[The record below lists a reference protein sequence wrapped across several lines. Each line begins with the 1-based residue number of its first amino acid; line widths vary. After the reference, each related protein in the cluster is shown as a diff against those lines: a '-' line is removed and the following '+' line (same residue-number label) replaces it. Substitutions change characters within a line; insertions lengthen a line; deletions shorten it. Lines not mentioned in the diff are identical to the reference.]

1 MTENTETALETTKMA
16 TVVNPVSDHAPSAA
30 AVHVLGPDSILA
42 ADDLSDAM
50 RKAHEINS
58 SLVASLPL
66 SPFDPHTWA
75 VPVPEGHFAYPLRA
89 GETVPG
95 GVHQPRPRR
104 VPTSAGDGEA
114 VWKGDWG
121 TVFVNTQLD
130 EDGDPGQVLFF
141 DIEQG
146 SEENGMDPEISAELA
161 EVIAVATDAAAG
173 KALGWKQYRAESPLN
188 GDPDPEHGGMVHYG
202 NGTWEGPTR
211 LAPTFQAQ
219 EVVDFTRQYLDLGRS
234 VTVYTRVFRTFTDVT
249 EWEPRVYGAPQ
260 VSKPAL

>member
-1 MTENTETALETTKMA
+1 MTENTETALEA
-16 TVVNPVSDHAPSAA
+16 TEMSTVEDQVSDDAPTAA
-30 AVHVLGPDSILA
+30 AVHVLGPDSILTA
-42 ADDLSDAM
+42 VDLSDAM

-58 SLVASLPL
+58 TLVASLPL

-75 VPVPEGHFAYPLRA
+75 VPVPEGHFAYPLRP

-95 GVHQPRPRR
+95 GAYQPRPRR
-104 VPTSAGDGEA
+104 VPTSAGDCEA

-121 TVFVNTQLD
+121 TVFVNTVLD

-161 EVIAVATDAAAG
+161 EVIAAATDAAAG
-173 KALGWKQYRAESPLN
+173 KALGWRQYRAESPLN
-188 GDPDPEHGGMVHYG
+188 GEPDPEHAGMVNTG

-211 LAPTFQAQ
+211 LAPTFRAPD
-219 EVVDFTRQYLDLGRS
+219 VVDFARQYLDLGRV

-249 EWEPRVYGAPQ
+249 EWEPRVYGVPQ
-260 VSKPAL
+260 LGNPAL